1 MDNSETREYVKV
13 GSFKPADEMNEKGA
27 VIERDFYRQGNIFKD
42 EEAYLDKEHPDK
54 VCYIPELSDSLYTR
68 QDFLDMCN
76 GQEDIADRIFEA
88 ADWQHP
94 ETYLEEQWAEELA
107 KCPACGKW
115 FWCYGEHYCP
125 HCRAKHDEEPDDNA
139 WYVEKWYDE
148 DLINALKEI
157 GVTASEKNLERLKS
171 ECLHIFDDKSTRNEM
186 LADKAR
192 EIFEEE

>member
-88 ADWQHP
+88 GTGSIRRLIWKNSGRKSLRNVLRVGNGSGAM
-94 ETYLEEQWAEELA
+94 ENIIARIAERNMMKSQMITL
-107 KCPACGKW
+107 GM
-115 FWCYGEHYCP
+115 
-125 HCRAKHDEEPDDNA
+125 
-139 WYVEKWYDE
+139 
-148 DLINALKEI
+148 LKNGTMKI
-157 GVTASEKNLERLKS
+157 
-171 ECLHIFDDKSTRNEM
+171 
-186 LADKAR
+186 
-192 EIFEEE
+192 

>member
-88 ADWQHP
+88 VD
-94 ETYLEEQWAEELA
+94 
-107 KCPACGKW
+107 
-115 FWCYGEHYCP
+115 
-125 HCRAKHDEEPDDNA
+125 
-139 WYVEKWYDE
+139 
-148 DLINALKEI
+148 
-157 GVTASEKNLERLKS
+157 
-171 ECLHIFDDKSTRNEM
+171 
-186 LADKAR
+186 
-192 EIFEEE
+192 

>member
-88 ADWQHP
+88 VDWQHP
-94 ETYLEEQWAEELA
+94 ETYLEEQWAEAVSYTHLDVY
-107 KCPACGKW
+107 K
-115 FWCYGEHYCP
+115 
-125 HCRAKHDEEPDDNA
+125 RQ
-139 WYVEKWYDE
+139 V
-148 DLINALKEI
+148 I
-157 GVTASEKNLERLKS
+157 GCFRVTATIPAKIR
-171 ECLHIFDDKSTRNEM
+171 TRYWHGP
-186 LADKAR
+186 
-192 EIFEEE
+192 

>member
-1 MDNSETREYVKV
+1 MEY
-13 GSFKPADEMNEKGA
+13 
-27 VIERDFYRQGNIFKD
+27 
-42 EEAYLDKEHPDK
+42 AYLDKEHPDK

-88 ADWQHP
+88 VDWQHP

-125 HCRAKHDEEPDDNA
+125 HCGAKHDEEPDDNA

>member
-88 ADWQHP
+88 VDWQHP

-125 HCRAKHDEEPDDNA
+125 HCGAKHDEEPDDNA

-157 GVTASEKNLERLKS
+157 GVTLSLI
-171 ECLHIFDDKSTRNEM
+171 HI
-186 LADKAR
+186 
-192 EIFEEE
+192 